1 MNFTQFLLILNAR
14 KWIILGVLL
23 LTVAVAAAVSL
34 LLPKQYT
41 ATTTLIIDSKSK
53 DPFTGQFLPSQ
64 MFPGYMAT
72 QIDII
77 NSSQVA
83 SRVVRDLKLAENPD
97 TRQQFMEATQG
108 VGTIEQWLG
117 KLLLRNIS
125 AEPSR
130 ESSIISIGFT
140 GSDPRFAAIVANAFA
155 KSYIETNL
163 DLRVAPA
170 KQTAAWY
177 DQQIVQLRE
186 KVDQAQQKLTAYQ
199 REKGIVESEERLD
212 VETRRMADLAGQMV
226 GAQSAAFDASSRT
239 RDSAS
244 LPEVINN
251 PVVQNLKA
259 QVAQGEGQL
268 AMLAERVGANHP
280 DFIRLQAEVNS
291 YKAKLAN
298 ELNTATRGVGAT
310 AGVARQRFNELSG
323 AFDRQK
329 NKVLEL
335 KQQREEASLL
345 ARDLENAQRIYD
357 SALQRYGQSRMEAQ
371 STQTD
376 IAVLNPAMPPL
387 NPSKPRVF
395 LNMLLSL
402 FLGTFLGVGLGFMV
416 ELLDRRVR
424 SGQDIVATLGIP
436 VLGEVSK
443 NSRVLEI
450 LRRLFNRNR
459 AAVA

>member
-23 LTVAVAAAVSL
+23 LTVAVTATVSL
-34 LLPKQYT
+34 LLPKEYT

-53 DPFTGQFLPSQ
+53 DPFTGQLFPSQ

-72 QIDII
+72 QIDVIK
-77 NSSQVA
+77 SSQVA
-83 SRVVRDLKLAENPD
+83 QKVVGELKLAENPA
-97 TRQQFMEATQG
+97 TREQFMKATEG
-108 VGTIEQWLG
+108 KGSVEQWLG
-117 KLLLRNIS
+117 DLLLKNLD

-130 ESSIISIGFT
+130 ESSVINLSYSGA
-140 GSDPRFAAIVANAFA
+140 DPQFAAAMANAFA
-155 KSYIETNL
+155 KTYIQTSLE
-163 DLRVAPA
+163 LRLAPA
-170 KQTAAWY
+170 RQTAEWF
-177 DQQIVQLRE
+177 DQQIVQLRQ

-212 VETRRMADLAGQMV
+212 DETRRMADLAGQMV
-226 GAQSAAFDASSRT
+226 AAQSAAFDASSRT

-251 PVVQNLKA
+251 PVVQGLKA
-259 QVAQGEGQL
+259 QVSQGEGK
-268 AMLAERVGANHP
+268 LAELSNRVGANHP

-310 AGVARQRFNELSG
+310 AGAARQRFNELSG
-323 AFDRQK
+323 AFERQK
-329 NKVLEL
+329 VKVLEL
-335 KQQREEASLL
+335 KQQREEATLL

-376 IAVLNPAMPPL
+376 IAVLNPAVAPTQ
-387 NPSKPRVF
+387 PSKPRMMFNLLLAVF
-395 LNMLLSL
+395 
-402 FLGTFLGVGLGFMV
+402 FGTLLGVGLGFLV

-424 SGQDIVATLGIP
+424 SGEDIVAGLEIP

-443 NSRVLEI
+443 NSRGLEV
-450 LRRLFNRNR
+450 LRRLFRRNR
-459 AAVA
+459 PAMA